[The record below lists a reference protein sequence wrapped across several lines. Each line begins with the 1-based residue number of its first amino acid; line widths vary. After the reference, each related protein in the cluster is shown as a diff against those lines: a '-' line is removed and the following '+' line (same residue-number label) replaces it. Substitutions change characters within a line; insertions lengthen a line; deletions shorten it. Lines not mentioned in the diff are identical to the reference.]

1 MNTLPTIIVPARLAS
16 IRYPEK
22 LLAELDGVPLILHTA
37 RRLRKIAPE
46 FELFFA
52 VDGEILSNVLK
63 EDGFEAIATDPN
75 LASGTDRI
83 ATANL
88 QLGRDFVINVQAD
101 EPLVERLHIDS
112 LIEGIDNAQKSMS
125 TLATPF
131 VNEDDFY
138 DPNQVK
144 VVVDQE
150 GRALYFSRSPI
161 PHSREHAKGKFSLI
175 DPIPLKHLG
184 MYAYEKKFLQRF
196 VNSPPGKLEKTEK
209 LEQLR
214 TLEMGL
220 PIAVSIVDQGTVGI
234 DVPSDLLKLSDF
246 KEQKE

>member
-246 KEQKE
+246 KEPKE

>member
-161 PHSREHAKGKFSLI
+161 PNSREHAKGEFSLI

-246 KEQKE
+246 KEPKE

>member
-112 LIEGIDNAQKSMS
+112 LIEGIDNATKSMS

-131 VNEDDFY
+131 VNENDFY

-161 PHSREHAKGKFSLI
+161 PHSREHAKGEFSLI

-246 KEQKE
+246 KEPKE

>member
-1 MNTLPTIIVPARLAS
+1 M
-16 IRYPEK
+16 
-22 LLAELDGVPLILHTA
+22 PLILHTA

-246 KEQKE
+246 KEPKE